1 MSEPGLIWLPAC
13 GSTND
18 EAMSRIDDLSVR
30 AVGADAQTA
39 GRGRRGRT
47 WASPPGSG
55 LYLSWIARPTFSAR
69 LGAVLPLMG
78 AVAVA
83 EVCEDLGLRPTVKWP
98 NDLLVEGRKLAGVLC
113 EARGT
118 ATHWHAVV
126 GIGLNLRTPAEGWP
140 ADVPAVALDAA
151 GARGPFDAA
160 TLAPAL
166 VAAVEARLAFAASE
180 GFGAVLAAFS
190 ALAPPPGT
198 QFSQAGRTGTY
209 AGLGDDGALLLRDDA
224 GVLHAVRTGEVEIIG
239 AAPT

>member
-1 MSEPGLIWLPAC
+1 VVSEPGLIWLSAC

-126 GIGLNLRTPAEGWP
+126 GIGLNLRTPADGWP
-140 ADVPAVALDAA
+140 AGVAAVALDTHLDLVPS
-151 GARGPFDAA
+151 ARG
-160 TLAPAL
+160 LAPKL
-166 VAAVEARLAFAASE
+166 LKRLDHWLERVGREADPRSLLQAWE
-180 GFGAVLAAFS
+180 LW
-190 ALAPPPGT
+190 APPRGT
-198 QFSQAGRTGTY
+198 WMRRGSVEGRY
-209 AGLGDDGALLLRDDA
+209 AGIAPDGALRLDVGDTELLVHA
-224 GVLHAVRTGEVEIIG
+224 GDVELVDRED
-239 AAPT
+239 